1 VDGVQAI
8 TVTGEGSVPQSKARG
23 TVEFRNVTQQ
33 AVTIPAGTVVSASE
47 IRFATTKEGAVEAGV
62 GETVSLTIAAVE
74 GGIAGNVEA
83 ESINRIEGR
92 LGLSLAVTNPEPTT
106 GGRELS
112 SVQAS
117 DQDRAR
123 VKKILIENLETMARE
138 TFLDELNSG
147 DLLFENTLERTQIL
161 SEKYDPPPGGVGTK
175 LTLSMQVEF
184 AARYASAADLTEL
197 ATLAMNASLP
207 SGFVPAPGAVT
218 VKPLTDPFRDTDGSL
233 HWNIRADREIVL
245 SFDAVFVT
253 QLVQGLGLNQAQSNL
268 KEHLPA
274 ESEPVIRLSPSW
286 WRWVPLLPI
295 RIEVVTQ

>member
-1 VDGVQAI
+1 
-8 TVTGEGSVPQSKARG
+8 
-23 TVEFRNVTQQ
+23 
-33 AVTIPAGTVVSASE
+33 
-47 IRFATTKEGAVEAGV
+47 
-62 GETVSLTIAAVE
+62 
-74 GGIAGNVEA
+74 
-83 ESINRIEGR
+83 
-92 LGLSLAVTNPEPTT
+92 
-106 GGRELS
+106 
-112 SVQAS
+112 
-117 DQDRAR
+117 
-123 VKKILIENLETMARE
+123 
-138 TFLDELNSG
+138 
-147 DLLFENTLERTQIL
+147 
-161 SEKYDPPPGGVGTK
+161 
-175 LTLSMQVEF
+175 MQVEF

-233 HWNIRADREIVL
+233 RWNIRADREIVL